1 MSTVAIVLIAAGAV
15 ILLLLAGGLVIARR
29 RRERPDYS
37 EHVAAAD
44 AALEQ
49 ARAADRGWDRRELE
63 DAARRALAEQR
74 PDLGYEQ
81 LHLVLVDDRPGVTE
95 DTAHF
100 VAVFADGEA
109 RVVLERGTQGW
120 FAARVE

>member
-1 MSTVAIVLIAAGAV
+1 MSTIAIVLIAAGAV
-15 ILLLLAGGLVIARR
+15 IVLLLAGGLVMARR

-49 ARAADRGWDRRELE
+49 ARAADRGWERGDLE
-63 DAARRALAEQR
+63 AAARRALAERR
-74 PDLGYEQ
+74 PDLRYER

-100 VAVFADGEA
+100 VAVSDDGEA
-109 RVVLERGTQGW
+109 RVVLERGDQGW